1 VKPVTEAEQRLW
13 EAFPLGEPVDLR
25 ECRHEGDCE
34 ERTIRAGV
42 VAALLLGETALTPGH
57 VTAMRLTGARI
68 TGTLE
73 LSYAQ
78 VNCPLILEHC
88 SFEQTPVLAWSTTR
102 MICFIGSTMPGLD
115 ASYARIGGDLNCTDG
130 SFGLVKLIGTQV
142 SGQINFSGAALTG
155 TPEAFDAYEMTA
167 QELVL
172 VPREPMTGQ
181 VDLSYARLR
190 RLIDSAETWPPKLVL
205 EGLGYD
211 TVYPSLPV
219 DDRLAWLARTEGY
232 SVQPYEQLAAMYRQL
247 GYEAEVRQVLI
258 GRQRRHRAVRPW
270 YTRGWGYLQDV
281 TVGYGYR
288 PLRALI
294 WLFAA
299 VLMGTVLFSTG
310 RTPPTTTAKPPD
322 FHAFIYSVDL
332 LIPVINLGQRT
343 AFAPTGFEQWVAM
356 GMVALGWIFTM
367 TITSGISRVVLNR
380 K

>member
-1 VKPVTEAEQRLW
+1 MKPVTTAEQRLW
-13 EAFPLGEPVDLR
+13 EAYPLGEPVDLR
-25 ECRHEGDCE
+25 DCPHGEDCE
-34 ERTIRAGV
+34 ERTVRAGAV
-42 VAALLLGETALTPGH
+42 VALLLGETAMTPGH

-68 TGTLE
+68 TGVFE

-88 SFEQTPVLAWSTTR
+88 SFEQAPVLAWSTTR

-130 SFGLVKLIGTQV
+130 SFGLVKMIGTQV
-142 SGQINFSGAALTG
+142 SGQINFSGAVLSG
-155 TPEAFDAYEMTA
+155 RPEAFDAYEMTA
-167 QELVL
+167 QELIL

-181 VDLSYARLR
+181 VDLSYARFR
-190 RLIDSAETWPPKLVL
+190 RLIDSPETWPPKLVL
-205 EGLGYD
+205 EGLTYD
-211 TVYPSLPV
+211 TVNPSLPAEQ
-219 DDRLAWLARTEGY
+219 RLEWLARSDGY

-247 GYEAEVRQVLI
+247 GDEAEVRQVLI
-258 GRQRRHRAVRPW
+258 GRLRRRRAARPW
-270 YTRGWGYLQDV
+270 YARGWGYLQDW

-294 WLFAA
+294 WLVAA
-299 VLMGTVLFSTG
+299 VLMGTIFFTMTG
-310 RTPPTTTAKPPD
+310 RPPQTTAKPPN
-322 FHAFIYSVDL
+322 FHPFIYSVDL

-343 AFAPTGFEQWVAM
+343 AYAPTGFEQWVAM
-356 GMVALGWIFTM
+356 SMVALGWIFTM